1 MFEGNFQDAGFADAV
16 ENAALQPLEW
26 QMLVTKLAAARDL
39 RSVYSQRKTA
49 RGGNFACF
57 SSGQTENLN
66 KTALGINRNASA
78 DRKGLGA
85 IVPAAADEAETGDRE

>member
-39 RSVYSQRKTA
+39 RSVYSQ
-49 RGGNFACF
+49 
-57 SSGQTENLN
+57 QP
-66 KTALGINRNASA
+66 
-78 DRKGLGA
+78 
-85 IVPAAADEAETGDRE
+85 VW